1 MGELTAKLQKTNKV
15 ILVRKKRKPFGK
27 PPKLPGPWI
36 FLIQVMYSNK
46 KTAENLSFPLLQN
59 TKIRILILILDEL
72 PAQCRDDPHGQ
83 GNSDK

>member
-1 MGELTAKLQKTNKV
+1 MGELTPSY
-15 ILVRKKRKPFGK
+15 RKQTRSFWWEKKGNPLENPLNYLDLGF
-27 PPKLPGPWI
+27 

-83 GNSDK
+83 GNLDK